1 MPGCAGGIE
10 NDNSRSEELK
20 DMNETLQN
28 WLGGQIDT
36 LKEQNLYKPL
46 VVMDTPSGARITVN
60 GKPDVI
66 NLSSNN
72 YLGLANHPKLKAA
85 AIQAIEEWGAGAGAV
100 RPIIGTMR
108 IHMELEQRLA
118 AFKHVEATLVFQSGF
133 TANAGVIPTIT
144 DGDDAIITDE
154 LNHASIIDGVRLSK
168 AQRKIYKH
176 NDMNS
181 LEEALKAT
189 IDVKKRLIITDG
201 VFSMDGDIAPLPDIV
216 ALAERYDAAVM
227 VDDAHGSG
235 VLGGGRGT
243 AYHFGVHDRID
254 VQLGTLSKA
263 VGVMGGY
270 IAGSARLIDWLVQ
283 RARPF
288 LFSTAQPPA
297 AVAAIL
303 AAIELMDTDPS
314 FTERLWDN
322 ARYWKEGLQKL
333 GFDTGI
339 SQTPITPVMVGDEG
353 KAQQLQRGLFAEG
366 VLALAIVFPTVA
378 RGKARIRTMPSAMHE
393 RKDLD
398 DALAAFAK
406 VGKQLGII

>member
-1 MPGCAGGIE
+1 MNPTL
-10 NDNSRSEELK
+10 NQWLEE
-20 DMNETLQN
+20 
-28 WLGGQIDT
+28 QIAT
-36 LKEQNLYKPL
+36 LKTQNLYKPL
-46 VVMDTPSGARITVN
+46 VVMDTPSSARITVN
-60 GKPDVI
+60 GRPNVI

-72 YLGLANHPKLKAA
+72 YLGLANHPKVKEA
-85 AIQAIEEWGAGAGAV
+85 AIAAVEEWGAGAGAV

-108 IHMELEQRLA
+108 VHIELERRLA
-118 AFKHVEATLVFQSGF
+118 AFKHVDATLVFQSGF
-133 TANAGVIPTIT
+133 TANSGVIPTIT

-168 AQRKIYKH
+168 AARKIYKH
-176 NDMNS
+176 CDMVS
-181 LEEALKAT
+181 LEQALQETSGA
-189 IDVKKRLIITDG
+189 KKRLIITDG

-270 IAGSARLIDWLVQ
+270 IAGSGPLIDWLIQ

-288 LFSTAQPPA
+288 LFSTGHPPSTA
-297 AVAAIL
+297 AATIAAID
-303 AAIELMDTDPS
+303 LMENDPS
-314 FTERLWDN
+314 LTARLWTN
-322 ARYWKEGLQKL
+322 ANYWKAGLKRL

-339 SQTPITPVMVGDEG
+339 SQTPITPVLVGDEAT
-353 KAQQLQRGLFAEG
+353 AQALQRGLFDEG

-378 RGKARIRTMPSAMHE
+378 RGKARIRTMPSAMH
-393 RKDLD
+393 DQSDFD
-398 DALAAFAK
+398 DALLAFEK
-406 VGKQLGII
+406 VGKQLRLI

>member
-1 MPGCAGGIE
+1 
-10 NDNSRSEELK
+10 
-20 DMNETLQN
+20 MNETLQN
-28 WLGGQIDT
+28 WLGEQIQT
-36 LKEQNLYKPL
+36 LKDQNLYKPMI
-46 VVMDTPSGARITVN
+46 VMDTPSGARITVN
-60 GKPDVI
+60 GKPNVI

-72 YLGLANHPKLKAA
+72 YLGLANHPKLKQAAVA
-85 AIQAIEEWGAGAGAV
+85 AIETWGAGAGAV

-108 IHMELEQRLA
+108 VHVELEQRLA

-168 AQRKIYKH
+168 AARKIYRH
-176 NDMNS
+176 CDM
-181 LEEALKAT
+181 EALETALQET
-189 IDVKKRLIITDG
+189 ASAKKRLIITDG

-243 AYHFGVHDRID
+243 AYHFGVHEKID

-270 IAGSARLIDWLVQ
+270 IAGSAKLIDWLIQ

-288 LFSTAQPPA
+288 LFSTAHPPA
-297 AVAAIL
+297 TAAATIAAID
-303 AAIELMDTDPS
+303 LMESDPG
-314 FTERLWDN
+314 FTERLWEN
-322 ARYWKEGLQKL
+322 TQYWKEGLQRL

-353 KAQQLQRGLFAEG
+353 KAQQLQRGLFEES

-378 RGKARIRTMPSAMHE
+378 RGKARVRTMPSAMHT
-393 RKDLD
+393 RADLD
-398 DALAAFAK
+398 DALAAFEK
-406 VGKQLGII
+406 VGKKLELI

>member
-1 MPGCAGGIE
+1 MHYLPF
-10 NDNSRSEELK
+10 
-20 DMNETLQN
+20 
-28 WLGGQIDT
+28 LGSGHPRLPTPCWSGRAPLCPNGSQH
-36 LKEQNLYKPL
+36 LYKPL

-144 DGDDAIITDE
+144 DGDDA
-154 LNHASIIDGVRLSK
+154 
-168 AQRKIYKH
+168 
-176 NDMNS
+176 
-181 LEEALKAT
+181 
-189 IDVKKRLIITDG
+189 
-201 VFSMDGDIAPLPDIV
+201 
-216 ALAERYDAAVM
+216 
-227 VDDAHGSG
+227 HGSG

-297 AVAAIL
+297 AVAAIM

-322 ARYWKEGLQKL
+322 ARYWKDGLQKL

-353 KAQQLQRGLFAEG
+353 KAQQLQRGLFEEG

-378 RGKARIRTMPSAMHE
+378 RGKARIRPCPAPCTSAKTSTMPWLPLRRSANSSVSSEHA
-393 RKDLD
+393 RI
-398 DALAAFAK
+398 DAALLHSATFGIFVAAIMPTQDSHRRCEKSAGEVVFAAYP
-406 VGKQLGII
+406 VTLIEFARQRPGCLHGLLPGGGAHYHQVR

>member
-1 MPGCAGGIE
+1 M
-10 NDNSRSEELK
+10 ND
-20 DMNETLQN
+20 TLQN
-28 WLGGQIDT
+28 WLREQIEA

-46 VVMDTPSGARITVN
+46 VVMDTPAGARITVN
-60 GKPDVI
+60 GKPNVI
-66 NLSSNN
+66 NLSGNN
-72 YLGLANHPKLKAA
+72 YLGLADHPKVKEA
-85 AIQAIEEWGAGAGAV
+85 AIKAVQKWGAGAGAV

-108 IHMELEQRLA
+108 IHMELERKLA

-144 DGDDAIITDE
+144 DAEDVIITDE

-176 NDMNS
+176 CDMNA
-181 LEEALKAT
+181 LEEALKETASA
-189 IDVKKRLIITDG
+189 KKRLIITDG

-216 ALAERYDAAVM
+216 ALAQRYDAAVM

-243 AYHFGVHDRID
+243 AYQFGVHDKID
-254 VQLGTLSKA
+254 IQLGTLSKA

-270 IAGSARLIDWLVQ
+270 IAGSASLIDWLIQ

-297 AVAAIL
+297 VVAAVI
-303 AAIELMDTDPS
+303 AAIELM
-314 FTERLWDN
+314 EN
-322 ARYWKEGLQKL
+322 ARYWKEGLQRL

-353 KAQQLQRGLFAEG
+353 KAQQLQRGLFEEG

-378 RGKARIRTMPSAMHE
+378 RGKARIRTMPSAVHA

-398 DALAAFAK
+398 DALTAFEK
-406 VGKQLGII
+406 VGKRLGII

>member
-1 MPGCAGGIE
+1 
-10 NDNSRSEELK
+10 
-20 DMNETLQN
+20 MNPNLDH
-28 WLGGQIDT
+28 WLNEQIAA

-60 GKPDVI
+60 GKPNVI

-85 AIQAIEEWGAGAGAV
+85 AIAAIERWGAGAGAV
-100 RPIIGTMR
+100 RPIIGTMGVH
-108 IHMELEQRLA
+108 IELERRLA
-118 AFKHVEATLVFQSGF
+118 AFKHVESTLVFQSGF

-168 AQRKIYKH
+168 AARKIYRH
-176 NDMNS
+176 CDMGA
-181 LEEALKAT
+181 LEEALKETSGA
-189 IDVKKRLIITDG
+189 KKRLIITDG
-201 VFSMDGDIAPLPDIV
+201 VFSMDGDVAPLKEIV
-216 ALAERYDAAVM
+216 GLAERYNAAVM

-243 AYHFGVHDRID
+243 AYQFGVHDKID

-270 IAGSARLIDWLVQ
+270 IAGSAALIDWLTQ

-288 LFSTAQPPA
+288 LFSTGHPPA
-297 AVAAIL
+297 TAAATIAAID
-303 AAIELMDTDPS
+303 LMESDPS
-314 FTERLWDN
+314 LTERLWSN
-322 ARYWKEGLQKL
+322 ARYWKEGLQRL

-339 SQTPITPVMVGDEG
+339 SQTPITPVMVGDEA
-353 KAQQLQRGLFAEG
+353 KAQALQRGLFEQG

-378 RGKARIRTMPSAMHE
+378 RGKARIRSMPSAMHSTQ
-393 RKDLD
+393 DFD
-398 DALAAFAK
+398 DALSAFER
-406 VGKQLGII
+406 VGRQLGLI

>member
-1 MPGCAGGIE
+1 M
-10 NDNSRSEELK
+10 DNTLQTWLCEQIQTLK
-20 DMNETLQN
+20 D
-28 WLGGQIDT
+28 
-36 LKEQNLYKPL
+36 QNLYKPL
-46 VVMDTPSGARITVN
+46 VVMDSPSGARITVN
-60 GKPDVI
+60 GKPNVI

-85 AIQAIEEWGAGAGAV
+85 AIAAVEKWGAGAGAV

-108 IHMELEQRLA
+108 LHMELEQKLA

-168 AQRKIYKH
+168 AARKIYKH
-176 NDMNS
+176 NDMNA
-181 LEEALKAT
+181 LEDALKAT
-189 IDVKKRLIITDG
+189 QSAKKRLIITDG
-201 VFSMDGDIAPLPDIV
+201 VFSMDGDLAPLPDIV
-216 ALAERYDAAVM
+216 GLAERYDAAVM

-254 VQLGTLSKA
+254 IQLGTLSKA

-270 IAGSARLIDWLVQ
+270 IAGSANLIDWLVQ

-288 LFSTAQPPA
+288 LFSTAHPPA
-297 AVAAIL
+297 TAAATI
-303 AAIELMDTDPS
+303 AAIELMETDPS

-322 ARYWKEGLQKL
+322 ARYWKEGLQEL

-339 SQTPITPVMVGDEG
+339 SQTPITPVMIGDEAL
-353 KAQQLQRGLFAEG
+353 AQKLQRGLFAEG
-366 VLALAIVFPTVA
+366 VLALAIVFPTVG
-378 RGKARIRTMPSAMHE
+378 RGQARIRTMPSAMHA
-393 RKDLD
+393 RADLD
-398 DALAAFAK
+398 DALTAFAK
-406 VGKQLGII
+406 VGKELAII